1 MESYTKLTRELID
14 QEIGEY
20 MTWNDGATRADAMKH
35 MADNGFEDLFGNI
48 TGSRECSTYRAKK
61 FLSESGAV
69 WDDEIRD
76 LFAEIGDDYF
86 AETLARGAE
95 TLDVVICEL
104 VGQRELYEMASAEGI
119 EL

>member
-1 MESYTKLTRELID
+1 MESYETLVRELIE
-14 QEIGEY
+14 QEINEY
-20 MTWNDGATRADAMKH
+20 ITWNHGTERGDAMKH

-69 WDDEIRD
+69 WDDDIRD
-76 LFAEIGDDYF
+76 LFAAQGDDYF

-104 VGQRELYEMASAEGI
+104 VANGVLYDMASAEGV

>member
-1 MESYTKLTRELID
+1 MESYKKLTRDLIE

-20 MTWNDGATRADAMKH
+20 IEWNEGATRGDAMKH

-86 AETLARGAE
+86 TETLARGAE
-95 TLDVVICEL
+95 VLDVVICEL
-104 VGQRELYEMASAEGI
+104 VANGVLYEMADAEGV